1 MSEYRSTLER
11 ELERLSPPRIPF
23 DELVQRR
30 DRKRRNQRIR
40 AGVLGLAIAIG
51 VGWLGVNAIRS
62 APPVPADP
70 PEPSVDLGIFAPVAG
85 RIVYYDNSSLWG
97 VDPNAASPSTTLVR
111 LDPEGTGGADRVASD
126 SVPLGWSSDGTKL
139 LLLRP
144 DWLRPEQQPPF
155 DSHLYIL
162 HADGTETRVTAG
174 PVGDAAIS
182 PDGSRVA
189 FRWAGYGGGLYVVD
203 AEGGEPI
210 LIAQTGA
217 SPTFSPDGTQIAYLS
232 SPPGSRYGVTGEAP
246 VWVVDADGTDAH
258 EILADEPA
266 LANAVLRLK
275 WSPAGDRIAIYKGVE
290 GSRDDGIYTFAPD
303 GSDFTMVITGAV
315 GGDLHWSPD
324 GSRIAYTACA
334 SEDNCSLAIAD
345 AGGSNVRTFG
355 FGYSGPWHPGAVGGR
370 VKRSSIQH
378 RAGSWANGPPPTT
391 TISPAA

>member
-85 RIVYYDNSSLWG
+85 RIVYYEDSSLWG
-97 VDPNAASPSTTLVR
+97 VDPNAASPSTTRVR
-111 LDPEGTGGADRVASD
+111 LDPEGTGGADRSASD
-126 SVPLGWSSDGTKL
+126 SVALGWSSDGTKL
-139 LLLRP
+139 LLLRGDP
-144 DWLRPEQQPPF
+144 VRPGQQPPF

-162 HADGTETRVTAG
+162 HADGTETQVTAE

-189 FRWAGYGGGLYVVD
+189 FATTGYGVGYGEGLYVVD

-210 LIAQTGA
+210 RIAQEGA

-232 SPPGSRYGVTGEAP
+232 PLPGSRWGVVGEAP

-266 LANAVLRLK
+266 LANGR
-275 WSPAGDRIAIYKGVE
+275 SPAQV
-290 GSRDDGIYTFAPD
+290 
-303 GSDFTMVITGAV
+303 V
-315 GGDLHWSPD
+315 
-324 GSRIAYTACA
+324 
-334 SEDNCSLAIAD
+334 
-345 AGGSNVRTFG
+345 AGGR
-355 FGYSGPWHPGAVGGR
+355 P
-370 VKRSSIQH
+370 H
-378 RAGSWANGPPPTT
+378 RDL
-391 TISPAA
+391 